1 MDAYAALRLQIEW
14 GADEALDDAP
24 IDRLRPAPS
33 RPVAVP
39 DRPPE
44 RPSLTP
50 APATPAAPRGAPAER
65 AAQAAAAATTLD
77 ALRDAIAAF
86 DGSPLRDTATN
97 LVFAG
102 GAATSGLLFVGEAPN
117 ADADRSGDPFA
128 GQTGSYLESML
139 RSVGLDRNQMLLAPL
154 IPWRP
159 PGDRPPSPAEI
170 ATCLPFLHRLILLTT
185 PRRIVALGP
194 LPARALLGVAT
205 LRQQGVPSWRNAAIP
220 GMHESIDTLL
230 MPSPAILLRNPPQ
243 RRIAWAA
250 LRFLRHAIDANVTP
264 M

>member
-1 MDAYAALRLQIEW
+1 MDAYAALKLQIEW

-39 DRPPE
+39 E
-44 RPSLTP
+44 RPSPPP
-50 APATPAAPRGAPAER
+50 AQATPTSPRGAPAER
-65 AAQAAAAATTLD
+65 ATQAAAAATTLD

-128 GQTGSYLESML
+128 GPTGSYLELML
-139 RSVGLDRNQMLLAPL
+139 RSIGLDRDNMALTPL

-159 PGDRPPSPAEI
+159 PGDRPPSPNEI
-170 ATCLPFLHRLILLTT
+170 ATCLPFLHRLIILMA

-194 LPARALLGVAT
+194 LPARTLLGVAT
-205 LRQQGVPSWRNAAIP
+205 LRQQGVPAWRATAIP
-220 GMHESIDTLL
+220 GLHESIATLL
-230 MPSPAILLRNPPQ
+230 MPSPAILLRSPQQ

-250 LRFLRHAIDANVTP
+250 LRFLRLHAIPT
-264 M
+264 

>member
-39 DRPPE
+39 PR
-44 RPSLTP
+44 P
-50 APATPAAPRGAPAER
+50 APPPTQAPPAAARGAPAER

-77 ALRDAIAAF
+77 ALREAIAAF

-97 LVFAG
+97 LVFAD
-102 GAATSGLLFVGEAPN
+102 GAMASGLLFVGEAPN

-128 GQTGSYLESML
+128 GQTGSYLELML
-139 RSVGLDRNQMLLAPL
+139 RTVGLDRNHLVLAPL

-159 PGDRPPSPAEI
+159 PGDRPPSPNEI
-170 ATCLPFLHRLILLTT
+170 AACVPFLHRLIVLLV

-194 LPARALLGVAT
+194 LPARALLGT
-205 LRQQGVPSWRNAAIP
+205 MPLRQSVPAWRKAAIP
-220 GMHESIDTLL
+220 GLHESIDILI

-243 RRIAWAA
+243 RQNAWAA
-250 LRFLRHAIDANVTP
+250 LRLLRRTLDADVTP

>member
-24 IDRLRPAPS
+24 VDRLRPAPS

-39 DRPPE
+39 E
-44 RPSLTP
+44 RPSSTP
-50 APATPAAPRGAPAER
+50 PQTTQTTPRAAPAER
-65 AAQAAAAATTLD
+65 AAAAAAAATTLD

-102 GAATSGLLFVGEAPN
+102 GAAASRLLFVGEAPN
-117 ADADRSGDPFA
+117 ADADRSGDPFS
-128 GQTGSYLESML
+128 GQTGSYMEHML
-139 RSVGLDRNQMLLAPL
+139 RTIGIDRNQFMLAPF

-159 PGDRPPSPAEI
+159 PGDRPASPNEI
-170 ATCLPFLHRLILLTT
+170 AMCLPFLHRLIVLLV

-194 LPARALLGVAT
+194 LPARALLGAAPI
-205 LRQQGVPSWRNAAIP
+205 RQQAAPAWRKAAIP
-220 GMHESIDTLL
+220 GLHESIDTLL
-230 MPSPAILLRNPPQ
+230 IPSPAILLRNPPQ

-250 LRFLRHAIDANVTP
+250 LRLLRRALDADVTP